1 MKHIRSFFE
10 SISDNIIDDCRSLL
24 LDLSDAGFEVTVGV
38 NNRGV
43 LKIYIK
49 KNYFCPDDIVSYLE
63 VVNDY
68 LASNG
73 LRYYTWI
80 YSSSNPLYS
89 LTDEYNS
96 IESFSDYK
104 GYINLCEVYFIK
116 K

>member
-1 MKHIRSFFE
+1 M
-10 SISDNIIDDCRSLL
+10 
-24 LDLSDAGFEVTVGV
+24 
-38 NNRGV
+38 
-43 LKIYIK
+43 IK
-49 KNYFCPDDIVSYLE
+49 KNYFCSDDIVSYLE

-89 LTDEYNS
+89 LTEEYNS

-104 GYINLCEVYFIK
+104 GDINLCEVYFIK

>member
-1 MKHIRSFFE
+1 MEFKVNAS
-10 SISDNIIDDCRSLL
+10 
-24 LDLSDAGFEVTVGV
+24 VG
-38 NNRGV
+38 GE
-43 LKIYIK
+43 
-49 KNYFCPDDIVSYLE
+49 E

-96 IESFSDYK
+96 IESFSDQGLYK
-104 GYINLCEVYFIK
+104 FM
-116 K
+116 